1 MLMMHG
7 RGGCTVR
14 TLVGVHIDNQF
25 SSFLPL
31 QGKINLSRERLRV
44 SVSQNCIQ
52 ILHIPFFLKYRHLDA
67 ISKLARRLN

>member
-52 ILHIPFFLKYRHLDA
+52 ILHIPFFFEVSTPGRYFETGTA
-67 ISKLARRLN
+67 A

>member
-31 QGKINLSRERLRV
+31 QGKINLSRERLRSGSFSPQLFSNIAHSIFFQV
-44 SVSQNCIQ
+44 ST
-52 ILHIPFFLKYRHLDA
+52 P
-67 ISKLARRLN
+67 RRCFETGTVA

>member
-31 QGKINLSRERLRV
+31 QGKINLSRERLRARFFF
-44 SVSQNCIQ
+44 SHNCIQ
-52 ILHIPFFLKYRHLDA
+52 ILHIPFF
-67 ISKLARRLN
+67 

>member
-44 SVSQNCIQ
+44 AVQSPPPQPSTTVFKYCTF
-52 ILHIPFFLKYRHLDA
+52 HFLF
-67 ISKLARRLN
+67 

>member
-31 QGKINLSRERLRV
+31 RGKINLSRERLAVAGLLFFFPQPFANSVHYRV
-44 SVSQNCIQ
+44 
-52 ILHIPFFLKYRHLDA
+52 FF
-67 ISKLARRLN
+67 IFF